1 MSTCSIL
8 LASVLKFL
16 KEFKNLLDPFTTL
29 RWDAFELSELPEPSE
44 QTRQSKARQGEARQ
58 GKARQGEARNM
69 SHQGSNM
76 RHQGCNVS
84 HQRSNITH
92 QGSNMRH
99 QSSNQEV
106 LKAISMLVGRFWTEI

>member
-29 RWDAFELSELPEPSE
+29 RCDAFELSELPEPSE
-44 QTRQSKARQGEARQ
+44 QTRQSKARQG
-58 GKARQGEARNM
+58 KARQGEARNM
-69 SHQGSNM
+69 S
-76 RHQGCNVS
+76 
-84 HQRSNITH
+84 H

-106 LKAISMLVGRFWTEI
+106 LKAISMLVGRLWTEI